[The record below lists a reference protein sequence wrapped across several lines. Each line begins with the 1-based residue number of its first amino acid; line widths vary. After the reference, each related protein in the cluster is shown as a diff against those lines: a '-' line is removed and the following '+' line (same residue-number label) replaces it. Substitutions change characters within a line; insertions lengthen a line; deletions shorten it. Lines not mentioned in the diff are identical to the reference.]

1 MKIVLLTKDK
11 DLERLRQIVNFVLND
26 EMKAF
31 QLAGML
37 RAAGNQ
43 IDPRGFQRAVAQH
56 VGQLGH
62 IPAGAVK
69 HPGKEVP
76 QVVGEHL
83 AGGHAGLLAQGLHLG
98 PNLLAGDGA
107 APAGAEDLPRGRFL
121 PFGVL
126 QQLFP
131 QPLGNEDGADFP
143 L

>member
-1 MKIVLLTKDK
+1 M
-11 DLERLRQIVNFVLND
+11 NFVLND
-26 EMKAF
+26 EMKTL

-83 AGGHAGLLAQGLHLG
+83 AGSHTGLGAQGLHLG
-98 PNLLAGDGA
+98 PNLLARDGA
-107 APAGAEDLPRGRFL
+107 APAGAEDPIGGDCHALFL
-121 PFGVL
+121 AVFLTGNTQIL
-126 QQLFP
+126 LTFP
-131 QPLGNEDGADFP
+131 ENYAIIQRL
-143 L
+143 